1 MPGCRRNRLRRW
13 TWRGPPGCSSGLPV
27 LLVKVVCREV
37 VVPNRKKADRDR
49 SVFLTGP
56 QADRLLQMD
65 DVITFGVDREAAFN
79 YCSGHR
85 TARVVRFYRGER
97 GELLNW
103 AAAPA
108 DAVGRVLKT
117 PPGAQGPHGPVDN
130 DAA

>member
-1 MPGCRRNRLRRW
+1 
-13 TWRGPPGCSSGLPV
+13 
-27 LLVKVVCREV
+27 VCREV

-130 DAA
+130 DVA